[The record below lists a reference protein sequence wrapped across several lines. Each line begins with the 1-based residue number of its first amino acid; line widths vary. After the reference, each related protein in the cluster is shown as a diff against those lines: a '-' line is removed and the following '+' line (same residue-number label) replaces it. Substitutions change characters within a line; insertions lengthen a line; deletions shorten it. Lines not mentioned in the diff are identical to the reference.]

1 MTTKMDFADELEVI
15 SRAPASETI
24 LPLLLEVLNDL
35 HRQGISYCYWKS
47 SRRLPLVLAGEGD
60 LDLLVAKQD
69 QHRIEA
75 LLLQRGL
82 KLFASVSG
90 RDHPAVVSFLGFDE
104 PSGKI
109 VHVHLHFRL
118 VSGERLLKN
127 YRIPWEDQLLAC
139 ATRHPSL
146 PVLILDP
153 ASEALL
159 AVVRVCLELR
169 RTDPVAVRHWE
180 ATRQKF
186 ALDREALMA
195 QVDGEALRER
205 ALALIGDGPGGE
217 DLADRIIE
225 VFYDTA
231 PLKITAEAR
240 RRIKAHFSVQRS
252 YNAFEYRLRSLGRMA
267 LWLAGGLNARL
278 LHWPRPWSRRAPGGG
293 CVVAMIG
300 VDGSGKSTAV
310 ATMRSWLGAEVD
322 TMPIYFGTGD
332 GRPSLLLWPLKLV
345 MPMLQRSFQTKP
357 KGSSHG
363 NVSSRPPSLRYAL
376 LLTGWAMV
384 VAREKRIKLLSARRA
399 ANRGLVVLAD
409 RYPQDEILGFN
420 DGPLLTR
427 LSRVPAALR
436 RLEAR
441 AYALSRRLPPD
452 LVIKLIVSP
461 PTAKRREPNMDLDVI
476 RDRVASME
484 RLAFPGARVVCVDAE
499 QPLSVVIG
507 KIKREIWRQL

>member
-1 MTTKMDFADELEVI
+1 MELANDADAI
-15 SRAPASETI
+15 SRAEANENI
-24 LPLLLEVLNDL
+24 LPLLLEILNDL
-35 HRQGISYCYWKS
+35 HRQALVCCYWKS
-47 SRRLPLVLAGEGD
+47 SRLVQQVLAGEGD
-60 LDLLVAKQD
+60 LDLLVSRQD
-69 QHRIEA
+69 QHRVEA

-82 KLFASVSG
+82 KLFPSVSG

-104 PSGKI
+104 PSGKL

-118 VSGERLLKN
+118 VGGERLLKN
-127 YRIPWEDQLLAC
+127 FRIPWEDQLLSSAV
-139 ATRHPSL
+139 RHPTL
-146 PVLILDP
+146 PLLILDP

-159 AVVRVCLELR
+159 LMVRACLELR
-169 RTDPVAVRHWE
+169 RTDPVTLRHWH
-180 ATRQKF
+180 ATKQKF
-186 ALDREALMA
+186 ALDREVLIT
-195 QVDGEALRER
+195 QIDRQALRER
-205 ALALIGDGPGGE
+205 ARELFGTGKECE
-217 DLADRIIE
+217 DLADQVVMALIE
-225 VFYDTA
+225 GDALIGPPSLRSRVQ
-231 PLKITAEAR
+231 
-240 RRIKAHFSVQRS
+240 AHFAAQRS
-252 YNAFEYRLRSLGRMA
+252 YNTVEFCLRKLGRAA
-267 LWLAGGLNARL
+267 LWLAGGLNKSL
-278 LHWPRPWSRRAPGGG
+278 LHWPRPWNRRAPGGG

-310 ATMRSWLGAEVD
+310 STMRRWLGAEID

-345 MPMLQRSFQTKP
+345 VPALQRSFRTKP

-363 NVSSRPPSLRYAL
+363 KVSSRPPGL
-376 LLTGWAMV
+376 LYSTLLAGWAMA
-384 VAREKRIKLLSARRA
+384 VAREKRIKLVSARRA

-427 LSRVPAALR
+427 LSRVPGFLR
-436 RLEAR
+436 RHEAR

-452 LVIKLIVSP
+452 LVIKLMVSP
-461 PTAKRREPNMDLDVI
+461 PTAKKREPNMDVEVI

-499 QPLSVVIG
+499 QPLSDVIS

>member
-1 MTTKMDFADELEVI
+1 MTKMEFAKNADAI
-15 SRAPASETI
+15 SRAEASGII
-24 LPLLLEVLNDL
+24 LPLLLEILNDL
-35 HRQGISYCYWKS
+35 HRQGISYCYWKA
-47 SRRLPLVLAGEGD
+47 SRRVHLVLAGEGD
-60 LDLLVAKQD
+60 LDLLIGRSD
-69 QHRIEA
+69 QHRVQA

-82 KLFASVSG
+82 KLFPSVSG
-90 RDHPAVVSFLGFDE
+90 RDHPAVVSFLGLDE
-104 PSGKI
+104 PSGRL

-118 VSGERLLKN
+118 VTGERLLKN
-127 YRIPWEDQLLAC
+127 YRVAWEDRLLAH

-146 PVLILDP
+146 PILILEP
-153 ASEALL
+153 ACEALL
-159 AVVRVCLELR
+159 LMVRACLELR
-169 RTDPVAVRHWE
+169 RSDPVTMRHWR
-180 ATRQKF
+180 ATLEKF
-186 ALDREALMA
+186 ALDREALIPE
-195 QVDGEALRER
+195 VDEESLRER
-205 ALALIGDGPGGE
+205 AAKLIGEGPNAE
-217 DLADRIIE
+217 KLAVSLVDT
-225 VFYDTA
+225 FYDTDGF
-231 PLKITAEAR
+231 KIPASLR
-240 RRIKAHFSVQRS
+240 RQVAAHFALQRS
-252 YNAFEYRLRSLGRMA
+252 YNALEYRLRNLARTA
-267 LWLAGGLNARL
+267 FWLAGGLNKRL
-278 LHWPRPWSRRAPGGG
+278 LHWPRPWNRRAPGGG

-310 ATMRSWLGAEVD
+310 STMRSWLGAEID

-332 GRPSLLLWPLKLV
+332 GRPSLLLWPLKLI
-345 MPMLQRSFQTKP
+345 MPVLQRSFKTKP

-363 NVSSRPPSLRYAL
+363 NVSSRPPGLLYGL

-427 LSRVPAALR
+427 VSRAPAFLR

-441 AYALSRRLPPD
+441 AYALSRQLPPD

-461 PTAKRREPNMDLDVI
+461 PTAKRREPSMDIEVI

-484 RLAFPGARVVCVDAE
+484 RLAFPGARVICVDAE
-499 QPLSVVIG
+499 QPLPVVIG

>member
-1 MTTKMDFADELEVI
+1 MTKMDFANEVDAI
-15 SRAPASETI
+15 SRSEGGENI
-24 LPLLLEVLNDL
+24 LPLLLEILNDL
-35 HRQGISYCYWKS
+35 HRQRIAYCYWKS
-47 SRRLPLVLAGEGD
+47 SRRVHLVLAGDGD
-60 LDLLVAKQD
+60 LDLLVARQD
-69 QHRIEA
+69 QHRVEA

-82 KLFASVSG
+82 KLFPAVSG

-104 PSGKI
+104 PSGKL

-127 YRIPWEDQLLAC
+127 YRVPWEDQLLAR
-139 ATRHPSL
+139 AIRHPTL
-146 PVLILDP
+146 PILILDP
-153 ASEALL
+153 SSEALL
-159 AVVRVCLELR
+159 SVVRACLELR
-169 RTDPVAVRHWE
+169 RTDPVTLRHWE

-186 ALDREALMA
+186 ALDREALIG
-195 QVDGEALRER
+195 QVDEEALQQHAAMLLGDGPDGEALARGIAE
-205 ALALIGDGPGGE
+205 A
-217 DLADRIIE
+217 
-225 VFYDTA
+225 FYDGAAQTIPA
-231 PLKITAEAR
+231 TLR
-240 RRIKAHFSVQRS
+240 RRIEAWFSAQRS
-252 YNAFEYRLRSLGRMA
+252 YNTLEYRLRSLGRTA
-267 LWLAGGLNARL
+267 LWLAGGLNKSL

-310 ATMRSWLGAEVD
+310 STMRSWLGAEID

-332 GRPSLLLWPLKLV
+332 GRPSLFLWPLKLV
-345 MPMLQRSFQTKP
+345 MPILQRSFKTKP

-363 NVSSRPPSLRYAL
+363 NVSSRPPGLLYAL

-409 RYPQDEILGFN
+409 RYPQDEIIGFN
-420 DGPLLTR
+420 DGPLLAR
-427 LSRVPAALR
+427 LPKVPAFLR

-452 LVIKLIVSP
+452 LVIKLVVSP
-461 PTAKRREPNMDLDVI
+461 PTAKRREPNMDVEVI
-476 RDRVASME
+476 RDRVGSMQ

-499 QPLSVVIG
+499 EPLSVVIG
-507 KIKREIWRQL
+507 KIKHEIWRQL

>member
-1 MTTKMDFADELEVI
+1 MTKMDFVNEAAAI
-15 SRAPASETI
+15 SRAAASDNI

-47 SRRLPLVLAGEGD
+47 SRRVHLVLAGEGD
-60 LDLLVAKQD
+60 LDLLVARQD
-69 QHRIEA
+69 QHRVEA
-75 LLLQRGL
+75 LLVQRGL
-82 KLFASVSG
+82 KLFPSVGG
-90 RDHPAVVSFLGFDE
+90 RDHPALVSFLGFDE
-104 PSGKI
+104 PSGKL

-118 VSGERLLKN
+118 VTGERLLKN

-139 ATRHPSL
+139 ASRHPTL
-146 PVLILDP
+146 PIFILDP
-153 ASEALL
+153 PSEAVL
-159 AVVRVCLELR
+159 AVVRACLELR
-169 RTDPVAVRHWE
+169 RTDPVTLRHWG
-180 ATRQKF
+180 ATREKF
-186 ALDREALMA
+186 ALDREALIA
-195 QVDGEALRER
+195 DVDEDALRER
-205 ALALIGDGPGGE
+205 AAELFREGPDGEP
-217 DLADRIIE
+217 LSDRIVE
-225 VFYDTA
+225 AFYDSGDLKIPA
-231 PLKITAEAR
+231 PLR
-240 RRIKAHFSVQRS
+240 RRVAAHFAGQRS
-252 YNAFEYRLRSLGRMA
+252 YNTLEYRSRSLGRVA
-267 LWLAGGLNARL
+267 LWLAGGLNKRL
-278 LHWPRPWSRRAPGGG
+278 LHWPRPWNRRAPGGG

-310 ATMRSWLGAEVD
+310 STMRSWLGAEID

-345 MPMLQRSFQTKP
+345 MPMLQRSFKTKP

-363 NVSSRPPSLRYAL
+363 NVSSRPPGFRYAS
-376 LLTGWAMV
+376 LLTGWALV

-427 LSRVPAALR
+427 LPTVPAFLR

-452 LVIKLIVSP
+452 LVIKLMVSP
-461 PTAKRREPNMDLDVI
+461 PTAKRREPNMDLEVI
-476 RDRVASME
+476 CDRVASMD

>member
-1 MTTKMDFADELEVI
+1 MTKMDFANEVDTI
-15 SRAPASETI
+15 SRAEASENI

-35 HRQGISYCYWKS
+35 HRQGIAYCYWKS
-47 SRRLPLVLAGEGD
+47 SRRVHLVLAGEGD
-60 LDLLVAKQD
+60 LDLLVARQD
-69 QHRIEA
+69 QHRVEA

-82 KLFASVSG
+82 KLFPSVGG
-90 RDHPAVVSFLGFDE
+90 RDHPALVSFLGFDE
-104 PSGKI
+104 PSGKL

-118 VSGERLLKN
+118 VTGERLLKN

-139 ATRHPSL
+139 ATRHPRL
-146 PVLILDP
+146 PILILDP

-159 AVVRVCLELR
+159 SVVRACLELR
-169 RTDPVAVRHWE
+169 RTDPVTLRHWD
-180 ATRQKF
+180 ATREKF
-186 ALDREALMA
+186 ALDREALIP

-205 ALALIGDGPGGE
+205 AAKLIGEGPDGDG
-217 DLADRIIE
+217 LADRIVE
-225 VFYDTA
+225 TFYDDGG
-231 PLKITAEAR
+231 LKIPAALR
-240 RRIKAHFSVQRS
+240 RRVEAHFAGQRS
-252 YNAFEYRLRSLGRMA
+252 YNRFEYRLRSLGRVA
-267 LWLAGGLNARL
+267 LWLAGGLNQRL
-278 LHWPRPWSRRAPGGG
+278 LHWPRPWNRRAPGGG
-293 CVVAMIG
+293 CVVALIG

-310 ATMRSWLGAEVD
+310 STMRSWLGAEID

-332 GRPSLLLWPLKLV
+332 GRPSLLLWPLKLA
-345 MPMLQRSFQTKP
+345 MPMLQRSFKTKP

-363 NVSSRPPSLRYAL
+363 KVSSRPPSLLYAL
-376 LLTGWAMV
+376 LLTGWAMA

-399 ANRGLVVLAD
+399 ANRGLVVLSD

-427 LSRVPAALR
+427 LPRVPAFLR

-452 LVIKLIVSP
+452 LVIKLMVSP
-461 PTAKRREPNMDLDVI
+461 PTAKRREPNMDLEVI

>member
-1 MTTKMDFADELEVI
+1 MTKMDFANEVDAI
-15 SRAPASETI
+15 SRAEASENI
-24 LPLLLEVLNDL
+24 LPLLLEILNDL

-47 SRRLPLVLAGEGD
+47 SRRVHLVLAGEGD
-60 LDLLVAKQD
+60 LDLLVARRD

-75 LLLQRGL
+75 LLLQRGF
-82 KLFASVSG
+82 KLFPSVSG
-90 RDHPAVVSFLGFDE
+90 RDHPAVLSFLGFDE
-104 PSGKI
+104 PSGKL
-109 VHVHLHFRL
+109 VHVHLHLRL
-118 VSGERLLKN
+118 VTGERLLKN

-139 ATRHPSL
+139 ARRHPGL
-146 PVLILDP
+146 PILILDP

-159 AVVRVCLELR
+159 AVVRASLELR
-169 RTDPVAVRHWE
+169 RTDPVTLRHWE

-186 ALDREALMA
+186 ALDREALMT

-205 ALALIGDGPGGE
+205 AVALIGEGARGE
-217 DLADRIIE
+217 DLADRMVE
-225 VFYDTA
+225 AFYDA
-231 PLKITAEAR
+231 GRLKMPADLR
-240 RRIKAHFSVQRS
+240 RRVEAHFAGQRS
-252 YNAFEYRLRSLGRMA
+252 YNAFEYRLRSLGRLA
-267 LWLAGGLNARL
+267 LWLAGDLNKRL

-310 ATMRSWLGAEVD
+310 AAMRSWLERRDRHDAD
-322 TMPIYFGTGD
+322 LFRHRRWAALAP
-332 GRPSLLLWPLKLV
+332 LWPLKLV
-345 MPMLQRSFQTKP
+345 MPMLQRSFKTKP

-363 NVSSRPPSLRYAL
+363 NVSSRPPDLRYAL

-427 LSRVPAALR
+427 LSRVPAFLR

-452 LVIKLIVSP
+452 LVIKLMVSP
-461 PTAKRREPNMDLDVI
+461 PTAKRREPNMDIEVI
-476 RDRVASME
+476 RDRTASME